1 MGKILTEGLAKYIEN
16 QDEIIRL
23 EQLIT
28 DLTKYNDAEL
38 VEKNVKIAEIL
49 GDIQVDTDII
59 AVALLRDLKLPE
71 KVEQK
76 LTPELIK
83 LLDYAEKMKNISQI
97 DTRENNY
104 EDYRNVLVIMAK
116 DYRIIILELAT
127 RLYKMRMDKK
137 LEYSEK
143 AEFAK
148 ETLYIYCPIAHRLGL
163 GSLKTEL
170 EELSLYF
177 IDHDTFMKIVKE
189 LEMKKTEREALLGA
203 MVDELREIITPCTK
217 HLTMFG
223 RSKSIY
229 SIYNKTYAKG
239 KKIDD
244 IYDLQAIRI
253 ICDNPIE
260 CYTILGVIHDKY
272 QPMPGR
278 FKDYIALKKPNLY
291 QSLHTTIIG
300 KQNQVFEIQIRTYEM
315 DEIAE
320 RGIAAHWLYKE
331 KNSNNQSINDVEE
344 QLHLFRDVI
353 SDSTNLNEEQ
363 MESLQNN
370 IFESSIYTLTP
381 NGKIIN
387 LPKHATVIDFAY
399 RIHSH
404 VAEQMNGA
412 IVNGK
417 IAAYNYELK
426 NGDIVQIRTKKNF
439 NAPNL
444 EWLEY
449 AKTTHARRKVRAY
462 LKKKREIELSEDIER
477 GRELLHVAFK
487 KEQIDQDYL
496 KDDLNRKKVI
506 GNYSLKRVNDLYYEI
521 GMKRIDPYDVIN
533 LINQKRD
540 VKLKPN
546 NIKLVEEKSA
556 VIIDGA
562 GGIARQMAKCCHPV
576 LGDEIV
582 GVVVNWVGIKIHRC
596 DCPNITNN
604 PKLNTIDAKW
614 NENVLGAV
622 YHTELQVLAEDRDN
636 LLQEVILILNK
647 QEVGIENFASR
658 VHGENVKMTLNLA
671 VKSNA
676 DINRVVENLKKIRSI
691 IAIERVLK

>member
-1 MGKILTEGLAKYIEN
+1 MGKILTEGLAKYVEN
-16 QDEIIRL
+16 KADIIRL
-23 EQLIT
+23 EQMIA
-28 DLTKYNDAEL
+28 DLAKYNDEEL

-49 GDIQVDTDII
+49 GDIQVDVDII
-59 AVALLRDLKLPE
+59 AVAILRDLVLPPAIATM
-71 KVEQK
+71 
-76 LTPELIK
+76 LTDELIK
-83 LLDYAEKMKNISQI
+83 LLEYADKMKDIAQI

-127 RLYKMRMDKK
+127 RLYKMRLDKK

-143 AEFAK
+143 VDFAK

-177 IDHDTFMKIVKE
+177 IDHETFKKIVKE
-189 LEMKKTEREALLGA
+189 LEMKKDEREALLGS
-203 MVDELREIITPCTK
+203 MVEELRAIVEPCTK
-217 HLTMFG
+217 NLTMFG

-239 KKIDD
+239 KRIDD

-253 ICDNPIE
+253 ICDDPIE

-300 KQNQVFEIQIRTYEM
+300 LQNEVFEIQIRTYEM

-331 KNSNNQSINDVEE
+331 KSSNNQNINDVEE

-353 SDSTNLNEEQ
+353 SENVNLDEEQ
-363 MESLQNN
+363 MEDLQNN

-381 NGKIIN
+381 NGKIIS

-417 IAAYNYELK
+417 ITAYNYELK
-426 NGDIVQIRTKKNF
+426 NGDIVKIRTKKNF
-439 NAPNL
+439 KAPNL

-449 AKTTHARRKVRAY
+449 AKTTHARRKIRAY
-462 LKKKREIELSEDIER
+462 LKKKREMELKDDIER
-477 GRELLHVAFK
+477 GRELLIAAFK
-487 KEQIDQDYL
+487 KEQIDVDYL
-496 KDDLNRKKVI
+496 KDDTNRKKVI

-521 GMKRIDPYDVIN
+521 GMKRIDVCDVIN
-533 LINQKRD
+533 LITLKKD
-540 VKLKPN
+540 VKIKANTL
-546 NIKLVEEKSA
+546 KLVEEKSA

-562 GGIARQMAKCCHPV
+562 SGIARQMAKCCNPV
-576 LGDEIV
+576 LGDEII
-582 GVVVNWVGIKIHRC
+582 GVVVNGVGIKIHRT

-604 PKLNTIDAKW
+604 PRLNLIDAKW
-614 NENVLGAV
+614 NYNTNGAV
-622 YHTELQVLAEDRDN
+622 YQTELQVLAEDRDN

-671 VKSNA
+671 VKSSE
-676 DINRVVENLKKIRSI
+676 DINRVIENMKKIRSI

>member
-1 MGKILTEGLAKYIEN
+1 MGKILTEGLAKYVEN
-16 QDEIIRL
+16 QAEIIRL
-23 EQLIT
+23 EQLIA
-28 DLTKYNDAEL
+28 DLAKDNDVEL
-38 VEKNVKIAEIL
+38 VEKNVKVAEIL

-59 AVALLRDLKLPE
+59 AVALLRDLELSAEIKAE
-71 KVEQK
+71 

-83 LLDYAEKMKNISQI
+83 LLQYADKMKDISQI
-97 DTRENNY
+97 DTKENNY

-127 RLYKMRMDKK
+127 RLYKMRLDKK

-177 IDHDTFMKIVKE
+177 IDHETFMKIAKE
-189 LEMKKTEREALLGA
+189 LELKKTEREALLGT
-203 MVDELREIITPCTK
+203 MVEELREIVKPCTK
-217 HLTMFG
+217 NLTMFG

-253 ICDNPIE
+253 ICDDPIE

-272 QPMPGR
+272 QPIPGR

-291 QSLHTTIIG
+291 QSLHTTIVGIN
-300 KQNQVFEIQIRTYEM
+300 NQVFEIQIRTYEM

-331 KNSNNQSINDVEE
+331 KSNNNQNINDVEE

-353 SDSTNLNEEQ
+353 MDSAILDEEQ
-363 MESLQNN
+363 MENLQNN

-399 RIHSH
+399 RIHSR

-426 NGDIVQIRTKKNF
+426 NGDIVKIRTKKNF

-449 AKTTHARRKVRAY
+449 AKTTHARRKIRAF
-462 LKKKREIELSEDIER
+462 LKKKRENELKDDIER
-477 GRELLHVAFK
+477 GRELLYAAFK
-487 KEQIDQDYL
+487 KEQIDVDYL

-506 GNYSLKRVNDLYYEI
+506 GNYSLKRASDLFYEI
-521 GMKRIDPYDVIN
+521 GMKRIEVSDVVNFIT
-533 LINQKRD
+533 QKKD
-540 VKLKPN
+540 VKIKTNTL
-546 NIKLVEEKSA
+546 KLVDEKSA
-556 VIIDGA
+556 VIVKGA
-562 GGIARQMAKCCHPV
+562 SGIARQMAKCCHPV

-582 GVVVNWVGIKIHRC
+582 GVVVNGVGIKIHRT

-604 PKLNTIDAKW
+604 PKLNTIDVKW
-614 NENVLGAV
+614 NNQVQTAV

-647 QEVGIENFASR
+647 QDVGIENFASR
-658 VHGENVKMTLNLA
+658 VHGENVKMTLNLV
-671 VKSNA
+671 VKSNE
-676 DINRVVENLKKIRSI
+676 DINRVIENIKKIRSI
-691 IAIERVLK
+691 IAIERVIK